1 MKPIQLVITITRKV
15 TNDTE
20 MIFGWTDFFFFTRK
34 MIYAQVMLSVVEF
47 DVGHVLTAVMM
58 DSNEG
63 PSTWLYINVQLD
75 R

>member
-1 MKPIQLVITITRKV
+1 
-15 TNDTE
+15 
-20 MIFGWTDFFFFTRK
+20 

-63 PSTWLYINVQLD
+63 PSTWLYINVHLD